1 MFLPGSRS
9 LLVPGRLD
17 LDTHCPG
24 ITLNISNCVDMISN
38 CEDMVFNCDDMISNY
53 DADDIQS

>member
-24 ITLNISNCVDMISN
+24 EISNCVDMVSNCDEMISN
-38 CEDMVFNCDDMISNY
+38 CDDIISNY

>member
-1 MFLPGSRS
+1 MFLPGPRS

-24 ITLNISNCVDMISN
+24 EISNCVDMVSNCDEMISN
-38 CEDMVFNCDDMISNY
+38 CDDIISNY

>member
-24 ITLNISNCVDMISN
+24 EISNCDEMISN
-38 CEDMVFNCDDMISNY
+38 CDDIISNY
-53 DADDIQS
+53 DADDSQS